1 MNIESIL
8 KYQKVDKG
16 LEDIEKRLKKSPYKV
31 KEEEL
36 QNKKKKATAD
46 YRDQEARGQ
55 KFLKDF
61 ENIKKNFDMT
71 EKKLKE
77 ILAKDVSSMSL
88 QELERTQAIKEKIE
102 HNLKILQKM
111 FKDLDDGISSVTS
124 ERIKTV
130 SEVNE
135 SNAKID
141 ICKKKFEEEQE
152 NLLPEKAKIEKELK
166 VLEKDVDSEIMEKY
180 RKKRQD
186 GVQLPIFVE
195 LEMGAYCGFCRMEQP
210 KVALSHLKDTGVIT
224 CEHCKRYI
232 YAPKK

>member
-1 MNIESIL
+1 MNIENIL
-8 KYQKVDKG
+8 KYQKADKG
-16 LEDIEKRLKKSPYKV
+16 LVDIENRLKKSPYKA
-31 KEEEL
+31 KEAEL
-36 QNKKKKATAD
+36 QNTKKKATAD
-46 YRDQEARGQ
+46 YRDQEVRGQ

-77 ILAKDVSSMSL
+77 ILAKDVSSMSI
-88 QELERTQAIKEKIE
+88 EEIERTQAIKEKIE

-111 FKDLDDGISSVTS
+111 FKELDDGISSVTS

-130 SEVNE
+130 SAVND
-135 SNAKID
+135 SNAKIGL
-141 ICKKKFEEEQE
+141 CKKKFEEEEQS
-152 NLLPEKAKIEKELK
+152 LLPEKAKIEKDLK
-166 VLEKDVDSEIMEKY
+166 VLEKDVDSETMEKY

-186 GVQLPIFVE
+186 GIFPVFVE

-210 KVALSHLKDTGVIT
+210 KVALSHLKETGVIT

>member
-1 MNIESIL
+1 MNLDSIL
-8 KYQKVDKG
+8 KYQKMDKG
-16 LEDIEKRLKKSPYKV
+16 LVDIENRIKKSPYKA
-31 KEEEL
+31 KEAEL
-36 QNKKKKATAD
+36 QNTKRKATAD

-61 ENIKKNFDMT
+61 ENIKKNFEMT

-77 ILAKDVSSMSL
+77 ILAKDVSNMTME
-88 QELERTQAIKEKIE
+88 ELERTQAVKEKVE

-130 SEVNE
+130 SIVND
-135 SNAKID
+135 SNAKIGV
-141 ICKKKFEEEQE
+141 CKKKIEEEEQG
-152 NLLPEKAKIEKELK
+152 LVPEKERIEKELK
-166 VLEKDVDSEIMEKY
+166 ELEKTVEPAIMEKY
-180 RKKRQD
+180 RKKRQE
-186 GVQLPIFVE
+186 GTFPVYVE
-195 LEMGAYCGFCRMEQP
+195 LEMGSFCGHCRMEQP
-210 KVALSHLKDTGVIT
+210 KVALARLKEGEVIT

>member
-1 MNIESIL
+1 MNFDNIL
-8 KYQKVDKG
+8 KYQKADKG
-16 LEDIEKRLKKSPYKV
+16 LVDIERQLEKSPYKA
-31 KEEEL
+31 KEAEL
-36 QNKKKKATAD
+36 QNAKRKATAD
-46 YRDQEARGQ
+46 YRDQEMKGQ

-61 ENIKKNFDMT
+61 ENIKKNFEMT

-77 ILAKDVSSMSL
+77 ILAKDVTSMNL
-88 QELERTQAIKEKIE
+88 QDLERTQVVKEKIE

-111 FKDLDDGISSVTS
+111 FKELDDGISSVTS

-130 SEVNE
+130 SAVNDT
-135 SNAKID
+135 NAKIGV
-141 ICKKKFEEEQE
+141 CKKKIEEEKE
-152 NLLPEKAKIEKELK
+152 NLLPEKAKIEKDLK
-166 VLEKDVDSEIMEKY
+166 VLEKEVDKETMEKY

-186 GVQLPIFVE
+186 GIFPVFVE

-210 KVALSHLKDTGVIT
+210 KVALSRLKENGVIT

>member
-1 MNIESIL
+1 MNTENIL
-8 KYQKVDKG
+8 KYQKADKG
-16 LEDIEKRLKKSPYKV
+16 LVDIENRLKKSPYKA
-31 KEEEL
+31 KEAEL
-36 QNKKKKATAD
+36 QNAKRKATAD

-88 QELERTQAIKEKIE
+88 EEIERTQAIKEKVE

-111 FKDLDDGISSVTS
+111 FKELDDGISSVTS

-130 SEVNE
+130 SAVND
-135 SNAKID
+135 SNAKIGL
-141 ICKKKFEEEQE
+141 CKKKIEEEEQ
-152 NLLPEKAKIEKELK
+152 NLLPEKAKIEKDLK
-166 VLEKDVDSEIMEKY
+166 VLEKDVDGETMEKY

-186 GVQLPIFVE
+186 GIFPVFVE

-224 CEHCKRYI
+224 CEHCKRFI
-232 YAPKK
+232 YQK